1 MGNSR
6 QGQHQTVKT
15 ASSTNTDS
23 KQESTILCE
32 EPQELLTN
40 QALGRVLQ
48 TQRKLPQSS
57 SIPMDR
63 IQRQSIHSSGF
74 RGLSQE
80 LTRSG
85 SQGLV
90 VQPKLKL
97 TKAGDRHEHQADRV
111 AAQVVKRLNTDPIRK
126 AEPIDSKRIMP
137 KAVAPTAPT
146 GTAVTPQFE
155 TTLQQQRGQG
165 QSIPED
171 VREPLEEAFNA
182 DFRNV
187 RIHTNERSQQLNQS
201 IQAIAFTTGTDIFF
215 KQGAYQPRSR
225 QGQELLAHE
234 LTHVVQQNS
243 QKTAIQRKE
252 AGQIQ
257 FSNEPF
263 PEIATFVQDVAQEIQ
278 AFSDTWLNSPPSE
291 VEIFPWF
298 KLVKPSIK
306 LEKTTNNYSLDIQG
320 QIELNFGSDFGNI
333 QPKGGFKI
341 NYQSQSKKW
350 DYKSENVGVEV
361 MLSEILQFKA
371 DNLQYDRPSKALKIK
386 QSDLIIPKLND
397 AKATVENARIDSNGL
412 DWDKVRLSATQIAL
426 GSYVSINKPEAVIS
440 GAKDKYNAKFTGDF
454 GVNLGQ
460 SDLVKVN
467 GSGKLT
473 VLYQD
478 GKWGSTHQD
487 VKLNGTVANILNFD
501 ASDIKYDHENTKVSI
516 AKASIVVPK
525 LNDAKANIENARID
539 SNGLDWDKVKL
550 SATQIALGS
559 YVNINKP
566 EAVISGAK
574 DKYNSKFT
582 GDFGVNLGQSDIVKV
597 NGSGKLTVLYQDGKW
612 GSTHQDV
619 KLNGTVANILNFDA
633 SDIKYDHENTKVS
646 IAKASIVVPKL
657 NDAKANIENA
667 RIDSN
672 GLDWDKVKLS
682 ATQIALGSYVN
693 INKPEAVISGAK
705 DKYNSKFTGDFGVNL
720 GSSELVKVNGSGKL
734 TVLYQDGKWGST
746 HQDVKLNG
754 AIANILNFDASDI
767 KYDHENTKVSIA
779 KASITIPELYK
790 ANATVEN
797 ARIDSNGLD
806 WDKVKL
812 NAKDIQLGSHATIKE
827 VSATIGGA
835 NKEYE
840 SEFTGAF
847 GVNLGTS
854 KLVKVD
860 ANGQLTIKNVK
871 GQWSC
876 PHNSVS
882 LKGTVAD
889 VLNFEATKIQY
900 HHTDKK
906 VTIGEASVIIPKLN
920 DTKAIVDHARIDSNG
935 LDWNT
940 IKVQIGDIA
949 LGTVLSV
956 KSPALTVEGSKGNY
970 STTASGG
977 VGLHFGE
984 YLNAEGSGKIKL
996 DRGQGNSKGKI
1007 LVEEAALTV
1016 KGGITFP
1023 GDSFPWPNVSIDYP
1037 IVPGVE
1043 AGIQLAIKGGIG
1055 ASLQGSIAK
1064 KAAQDW
1070 NLGINPEINGFLA
1083 VDLKAKVGVGSAYIA
1098 AIQAFVAGGCKA
1110 DFRGGLKLNGS
1121 LKYDEETKAVDASK
1135 LVSEYYAN
1143 AEFKAEVSAGVQA
1156 QALYFFTKDL
1166 YRIRAKCNLGAG
1178 KLEGKLEFDQ
1188 NGKLHIG
1195 KPKFSGVIAGQF
1207 DKTSIKL
1214 EEQSY
1219 ELIAPEKADAILRDA
1234 AQKISGSGEERKK
1247 IINAVKA
1254 GYIRSLNETKDVIST
1269 ETEKSQKYIKNL
1281 GKIDIKLARY
1291 NDLIELA
1298 KTIELEEDSL
1308 NSKEVELSK
1317 VLENEEA
1324 KLKEQLEAE
1333 VETLVNE
1340 DTTHQEKSE
1349 HKRGLLS
1356 TLKHAAKLVG
1366 EGKEILKDKLI
1377 PDAVRKKY
1385 HKLEDKYK
1393 EKKLKVEKVIEY
1405 KRNTMR
1411 VKYDDFK
1418 KQKKKSFSSL
1428 KDKAIEG
1435 FPKIADKALAIKSNA
1450 STLTKK
1456 ASSLKADIKESII
1469 QKTLIK
1475 LTELGIKNS
1484 QSFVNRIGE
1493 LTELQIKYS
1502 QKYDRH
1508 SNFLKS
1514 AIEAKIKAE
1523 NILEDVDAAIAN
1535 LQQLE
1540 DGTNMNKLT
1549 DMTEQEKSLKNVKE
1563 ELSKDDVKLDDD
1575 FMQQIEEIEKA
1586 AKKALG

>member
-460 SDLVKVN
+460 SDL
-467 GSGKLT
+467 
-473 VLYQD
+473 
-478 GKWGSTHQD
+478 
-487 VKLNGTVANILNFD
+487 
-501 ASDIKYDHENTKVSI
+501 
-516 AKASIVVPK
+516 
-525 LNDAKANIENARID
+525 
-539 SNGLDWDKVKL
+539 
-550 SATQIALGS
+550 
-559 YVNINKP
+559 
-566 EAVISGAK
+566 
-574 DKYNSKFT
+574 
-582 GDFGVNLGQSDIVKV
+582 VKV

>member
-1 MGNSR
+1 M
-6 QGQHQTVKT
+6 
-15 ASSTNTDS
+15 
-23 KQESTILCE
+23 
-32 EPQELLTN
+32 
-40 QALGRVLQ
+40 
-48 TQRKLPQSS
+48 
-57 SIPMDR
+57 
-63 IQRQSIHSSGF
+63 
-74 RGLSQE
+74 
-80 LTRSG
+80 
-85 SQGLV
+85 
-90 VQPKLKL
+90 
-97 TKAGDRHEHQADRV
+97 
-111 AAQVVKRLNTDPIRK
+111 
-126 AEPIDSKRIMP
+126 
-137 KAVAPTAPT
+137 
-146 GTAVTPQFE
+146 
-155 TTLQQQRGQG
+155 
-165 QSIPED
+165 
-171 VREPLEEAFNA
+171 
-182 DFRNV
+182 
-187 RIHTNERSQQLNQS
+187 
-201 IQAIAFTTGTDIFF
+201 
-215 KQGAYQPRSR
+215 
-225 QGQELLAHE
+225 
-234 LTHVVQQNS
+234 
-243 QKTAIQRKE
+243 
-252 AGQIQ
+252 
-257 FSNEPF
+257 
-263 PEIATFVQDVAQEIQ
+263 
-278 AFSDTWLNSPPSE
+278 
-291 VEIFPWF
+291 
-298 KLVKPSIK
+298 
-306 LEKTTNNYSLDIQG
+306 
-320 QIELNFGSDFGNI
+320 
-333 QPKGGFKI
+333 
-341 NYQSQSKKW
+341 
-350 DYKSENVGVEV
+350 
-361 MLSEILQFKA
+361 
-371 DNLQYDRPSKALKIK
+371 
-386 QSDLIIPKLND
+386 
-397 AKATVENARIDSNGL
+397 
-412 DWDKVRLSATQIAL
+412 
-426 GSYVSINKPEAVIS
+426 
-440 GAKDKYNAKFTGDF
+440 
-454 GVNLGQ
+454 
-460 SDLVKVN
+460 
-467 GSGKLT
+467 
-473 VLYQD
+473 
-478 GKWGSTHQD
+478 
-487 VKLNGTVANILNFD
+487 
-501 ASDIKYDHENTKVSI
+501 
-516 AKASIVVPK
+516 
-525 LNDAKANIENARID
+525 
-539 SNGLDWDKVKL
+539 
-550 SATQIALGS
+550 
-559 YVNINKP
+559 
-566 EAVISGAK
+566 
-574 DKYNSKFT
+574 
-582 GDFGVNLGQSDIVKV
+582 
-597 NGSGKLTVLYQDGKW
+597 
-612 GSTHQDV
+612 
-619 KLNGTVANILNFDA
+619 
-633 SDIKYDHENTKVS
+633 
-646 IAKASIVVPKL
+646 
-657 NDAKANIENA
+657 
-667 RIDSN
+667 
-672 GLDWDKVKLS
+672 
-682 ATQIALGSYVN
+682 
-693 INKPEAVISGAK
+693 
-705 DKYNSKFTGDFGVNL
+705 
-720 GSSELVKVNGSGKL
+720 
-734 TVLYQDGKWGST
+734 YQDGKWGST